1 MMKLS
6 TNQVYARLK
15 TTDFSG
21 FRKPGKN
28 KGERGQLL
36 ETALG
41 VANSSNLTDLSD
53 GEIKSFTVGES
64 IAVTLLNHCLVDI
77 IDNSL
82 EFEESKVGIK
92 LAQTIYVGFSRDNE
106 YMGVK
111 IVNQELDSHHYQ
123 QLSEDYGYISAQIK
137 NVYENGATLH
147 TFTGPNNLLQI
158 RTKASKNR
166 HGEYTPLCYN
176 GVELKDKYMAFY
188 LTTSFGKGVL
198 K

>member
-1 MMKLS
+1 MKLS

-21 FRKPGKN
+21 FQKPGKN

-64 IAVTLLNHCLVDI
+64 IAVTMLNHCLADI

-82 EFEESKVGIK
+82 EFEESKVGLK
-92 LAQTIYVGFSRDNE
+92 LAQTVYVGFSRDNE

-111 IVNQELDSHHYQ
+111 VVNEELDPLHYQ
-123 QLSEDYGYISAQIK
+123 QLAEDYGYISAQIK
-137 NVYENGATLH
+137 SAYANCETLR
-147 TFTGPNNLLQI
+147 TINGPNKVLQI
-158 RTKASKNR
+158 RTKAGKDKYGN
-166 HGEYTPLCYN
+166 YKPLCYN
-176 GVELKDKYMAFY
+176 GVELKDKHMAFY
-188 LTTSFGKGVL
+188 LTSSFGKEVL

>member
-1 MMKLS
+1 MKLS

-21 FRKPGKN
+21 FHKPGKN

-36 ETALG
+36 ETVLG

-64 IAVTLLNHCLVDI
+64 IAVTMLNHCLADI

-82 EFEESKVGIK
+82 EFEESKVGLK
-92 LAQTIYVGFSRDNE
+92 LAQTVYVGFSRDNE

-111 IVNQELDSHHYQ
+111 VVNEELDPLHYQ
-123 QLSEDYGYISAQIK
+123 QLAEDYGYISAQIK
-137 NVYENGATLH
+137 SAYANCETLR
-147 TFTGPNNLLQI
+147 TINGPNKVLQI
-158 RTKASKNR
+158 RTKAGKDRYGN
-166 HGEYTPLCYN
+166 YKPLCYN
-176 GVELKDKYMAFY
+176 GVELKDKHMAFY
-188 LTTSFGKGVL
+188 LTSSFGKEVL

>member
-1 MMKLS
+1 MKLS

-21 FRKPGKN
+21 FQKPGKN

-64 IAVTLLNHCLVDI
+64 IAVTMLNHCLPDI

-82 EFEESKVGIK
+82 EFEESKVGLK
-92 LAQTIYVGFSRDNE
+92 LAQTVYVGFSRDNE

-111 IVNQELDSHHYQ
+111 IH
-123 QLSEDYGYISAQIK
+123 
-137 NVYENGATLH
+137 
-147 TFTGPNNLLQI
+147 
-158 RTKASKNR
+158 
-166 HGEYTPLCYN
+166 
-176 GVELKDKYMAFY
+176 LK
-188 LTTSFGKGVL
+188 
-198 K
+198 

>member
-1 MMKLS
+1 MKLS

-21 FRKPGKN
+21 FQKPGKN

-41 VANSSNLTDLSD
+41 IANSSNLTDLSD

-64 IAVTLLNHCLVDI
+64 IAVTMLNHCLADI

-82 EFEESKVGIK
+82 EFEESKVGLK
-92 LAQTIYVGFSRDNE
+92 LAQTVYVGFSRDNE

-111 IVNQELDSHHYQ
+111 VVNEELDPLHYQ
-123 QLSEDYGYISAQIK
+123 QLAEDYGYISAQIK
-137 NVYENGATLH
+137 SAYVNRTTLH
-147 TFTGPNNLLQI
+147 TINGPNKVLQI
-158 RTKASKNR
+158 RTKAGKDRYGN
-166 HGEYTPLCYN
+166 YKPLCYN
-176 GVELKDKYMAFY
+176 GVELKDKHMAFY
-188 LTTSFGKGVL
+188 LTPSFGKEVL

>member
-1 MMKLS
+1 MKLS

-21 FRKPGKN
+21 FQKPGKN

-36 ETALG
+36 ETVLG

-64 IAVTLLNHCLVDI
+64 IAVTMLNHCLADI

-82 EFEESKVGIK
+82 EFEESKVGLK
-92 LAQTIYVGFSRDNE
+92 LAQTVYVGFSRDNE

-111 IVNQELDSHHYQ
+111 VVNEELDPLHYQ
-123 QLSEDYGYISAQIK
+123 QLAEDYGYISAQIK
-137 NVYENGATLH
+137 SAYANCETLR
-147 TFTGPNNLLQI
+147 TINGPNKVLQI
-158 RTKASKNR
+158 RTKAGKDRYGN
-166 HGEYTPLCYN
+166 YKPLCYN
-176 GVELKDKYMAFY
+176 GVELKDKHMAFY
-188 LTTSFGKGVL
+188 LTSSFGKEVL

>member
-1 MMKLS
+1 MKLS

-21 FRKPGKN
+21 FQKPGKN

-64 IAVTLLNHCLVDI
+64 IAVTMLNHCLVDI

-82 EFEESKVGIK
+82 EFEESKVGLK
-92 LAQTIYVGFSRDNE
+92 LAQTVYVGFSRDNE

-111 IVNQELDSHHYQ
+111 VVNEELDPLHYQ

-137 NVYENGATLH
+137 SAYVNGQTLH
-147 TFTGPNNLLQI
+147 TINGPNKVLQI
-158 RTKASKNR
+158 RTKAGKDRYGN
-166 HGEYTPLCYN
+166 YKPLCYN
-176 GVELKDKYMAFY
+176 GVELKDKHMAFY
-188 LTTSFGKGVL
+188 LTPSFGKEVL